1 MPLREIKQGN
11 TTFWVAEHNCRCFQA
26 NWQSDWF
33 DHHESVSESSWP
45 AGRQAVARFV
55 FNDTSVVLRHY
66 CRGGAPARVSKD
78 RFVFCGHAQSRP
90 YREITLL
97 LKMQQLQLPVPQVI
111 AARLVKHTLTYTAD
125 IMMHEI
131 NNVQTL
137 AQIIRRRRPAHK
149 QWLNIGATIQR
160 FHKQGI
166 EHVDLNANNI
176 LIDADSNVYLIDFDR
191 CAQGNYSQRRALA
204 SLARLQRSL
213 QKINRSQAQGFFQ
226 QDDFQ
231 TLLRAYRS

>member
-1 MPLREIKQGN
+1 MPLHEIKRDN
-11 TTFWVAEHNCRCFQA
+11 TTFWVAEHNCRYFQID
-26 NWQSDWF
+26 WQNDWF
-33 DHHESVSESSWP
+33 DHHEGVFESSWP

-55 FNDTSVVLRHY
+55 VNDKSVVLRHY
-66 CRGGAPARVSKD
+66 CRGGAAARLSKD
-78 RFVFCGHAQSRP
+78 RFIFCGHAQSRP

-97 LKMQQLQLPVPQVI
+97 LKMQQLQLPVPQAI

-131 NNVQTL
+131 NNAQTL
-137 AQIIRRRRPAHK
+137 AQIISQRRPGHK
-149 QWLNIGATIQR
+149 QWLNIGATIRR

-191 CAQGNYSQRRALA
+191 CAQRNYSRRRALA
-204 SLARLQRSL
+204 GLARLQRSL
-213 QKINRSQAQGFFQ
+213 QKISRSQPQGFFH

-231 TLLRAYRS
+231 ALLKAYRS